1 MKAFK
6 RRRLVF
12 WVRSWY
18 LGSLAAANANAGTY
32 YWDANGSTSGAADTP
47 TGTWGASTF
56 WNSNSTGG
64 SGTFITTSGSAD
76 NLNFIAAPAANS
88 GENPYTVTVSGS
100 QNANSLVFQSA
111 GAATLSGTGSI
122 SLWSG
127 GITVSQYAYGST
139 PQGAVTVSAPISL
152 KASQSWFNNA
162 DTTLTIGGNVLA
174 GTNTLTFAGPGN
186 TTISGRVSGS
196 GAESDRQRH
205 ADPDRIQYV

>member
-12 WVRSWY
+12 WVV
-18 LGSLAAANANAGTY
+18 LGSWLWRPRTR
-32 YWDANGSTSGAADTP
+32 TLELT
-47 TGTWGASTF
+47 TGMRTVRRVARQHSHRHLGRSTF

-111 GAATLSGTGSI
+111 GRATLWERARSAFGAEGSL
-122 SLWSG
+122 SR
-127 GITVSQYAYGST
+127 
-139 PQGAVTVSAPISL
+139 
-152 KASQSWFNNA
+152 
-162 DTTLTIGGNVLA
+162 
-174 GTNTLTFAGPGN
+174 NTLMARLPKGP
-186 TTISGRVSGS
+186 
-196 GAESDRQRH
+196 
-205 ADPDRIQYV
+205 